1 MTDSSSP
8 VSRISAQ
15 SLIIAVA
22 VGGAFYLA
30 GVNIQSRAAHTPVQ
44 PGTISVSGEGT
55 VTTAP
60 DIARLSLGVVTGRKA
75 TATAVIDQLDKEMN
89 AVIDAIKAQ
98 GVAEKDIRTET
109 FALNPTYDWIDGRQ
123 VPRGFEGSQMLT
135 VKVRNLD
142 KAGAVLT
149 AATEAGANDAGGVQF
164 TIDDPE
170 VQRQQAR
177 QEAIDQAKQRAEAL
191 AKQLGVSL
199 GRLVQ
204 FSENSG
210 GYTPPMYYMADYSKE
225 ARGAAAPSVAL
236 PAGEQD
242 TVVTVNLT
250 YELR

>member
-1 MTDSSSP
+1 MSDSQVIVRP
-8 VSRISAQ
+8 PIQALV
-15 SLIIAVA
+15 LVVA
-22 VGGAFYLA
+22 LGGLFYLGGKLIENRGA
-30 GVNIQSRAAHTPVQ
+30 TTPTQ
-44 PGTISVSGEGT
+44 PGTISVSGEGK

-60 DIARLSLGVVTGRKA
+60 DIARLSLGVATGRKA

-98 GVAEKDIRTET
+98 GVADKDIRTET
-109 FALNPTYDWIDGRQ
+109 FSLNPTYDWIDGRQ

-149 AATEAGANDAGGVQF
+149 AATQAGANDSGGVQF

-177 QEAIDQAKQRAEAL
+177 QEAIDEAKKRAEAL
-191 AKQLGVSL
+191 AQQLGVSL

-210 GYTPPMYYMADYSKE
+210 GYTPPMYYMADYAKD
-225 ARGAAAPSVAL
+225 ARGEAAQSVPL
-236 PAGEQD
+236 PPGEQD
-242 TVVTVNLT
+242 TTVTVNLT